1 MNILQTEWW
10 TVGVPPEWWAQQEE
24 DLIVIGDRD
33 DVGSIEISTLRKTDG
48 DFCVAEVENIAAT
61 NSDSSWVLASARCG
75 EFSGCGTAYREDGE
89 AVREW
94 YLMNG
99 AVLLHITHSCDAENQ
114 GLDDA
119 AVDEILNTLAINNRT
134 TEQQNNRTTEQQ
146 NNRTTEQQNN
156 RTTEQQNNRTTEQQN
171 NRTTEQQNNRTTEQ
185 QNNRTTEQQ
194 NNRTT
199 EQQNNRTTEQ
209 QNNRTT
215 QNEFRVFGLQ
225 RSGNHAI
232 TYWICAQCQGKLVY
246 LNDVKPGK
254 NVFLAHNGIVKNG
267 GGLGKYC
274 NFKVEPSITIGDFT
288 FNIDEEKKGN
298 LTEKDFLILS
308 FEDTYLEK
316 VLSEDMEKS
325 RRNHI
330 GECLNKYDILI
341 LRDAFNFFA
350 SRCAKWNQL
359 TRTKDKQKLIE
370 LWKIYAKEYLGETGC
385 LINNKVVVSYNSW
398 FLDKEY
404 RRMLANKL
412 NLPFSYEELNPVV
425 NKGGGSS
432 FDGLKFKENPEKM
445 KVTERWKNFVD
456 DDFYRD
462 IFQDKELVELSNR
475 IFGKIPGT
483 EVLYH
488 HNKGTEV

>member
-24 DLIVIGDRD
+24 DLILIGDRD

-48 DFCVAEVENIAAT
+48 DFSVAEVENIAAT
-61 NSDSSWVLASARCG
+61 NSDSSWVLAPARCG
-75 EFSGCGTAYREDGE
+75 EFTGCGTAYREDGE

-94 YLMNG
+94 YLVNG
-99 AVLLHITHSCDAENQ
+99 AVLLHITYSCDAENQ

-119 AVDEILNTLAINNRT
+119 AVDEILNTLAI
-134 TEQQNNRTTEQQ
+134 
-146 NNRTTEQQNN
+146 
-156 RTTEQQNNRTTEQQN
+156 
-171 NRTTEQQNNRTTEQ
+171 NNRTTEQ

-267 GGLGKYC
+267 GGRGKYC

-412 NLPFSYEELNPVV
+412 NIPFSYEELNPVV

>member
-48 DFCVAEVENIAAT
+48 DFSVAEVENIAAT
-61 NSDSSWVLASARCG
+61 NSDSGWVLVPARCG
-75 EFSGCGTAYREDGE
+75 EFTGCGTAYREDGE

-99 AVLLHITHSCDAENQ
+99 AMLLHITYSCDAENQ

-146 NNRTTEQQNN
+146 NNRTT
-156 RTTEQQNNRTTEQQN
+156 
-171 NRTTEQQNNRTTEQ
+171 
-185 QNNRTTEQQ
+185 
-194 NNRTT
+194 
-199 EQQNNRTTEQ
+199 
-209 QNNRTT
+209 

-232 TYWICAQCQGKLVY
+232 TYWMCAQCQGKLVY

-308 FEDTYLEK
+308 FEDTYPEK

-350 SRCAKWNQL
+350 SRCAKWNKL
-359 TRTKDKQKLIE
+359 TRKKDKQELIE